1 MKQQNEKTFW
11 NKKKNTKIPKRSP
24 AYQADVSCFN
34 ADILYSFNP
43 ELQLEDTEIPLYNP
57 FAGIPLQIFTKLKK
71 FHRQ

>member
-1 MKQQNEKTFW
+1 MLPKILITIFIVKQQNEKTFW

-43 ELQLEDTEIPLYNP
+43 ELQLTNGESSVRN
-57 FAGIPLQIFTKLKK
+57 KLKDLLN
-71 FHRQ
+71 